1 MGISTVFMSEDT
13 ELSVKITMPSKSD
26 EQPRRSGGTTRVPE
40 RLIEAPVNP
49 TKRRRRLPK
58 LKKRENQPTLSA
70 LEQLPPEVLQEIC
83 ILSNNH
89 FFPGTSPAL
98 TSKLSCEY
106 IYMHFCVDGFLRFR
120 WTNHRPLNKKYQ
132 SWLFARRWMTW
143 PMFQKYVNR
152 AYHAYIEWRN
162 TNILTKNSCGR
173 PIQPPK
179 LNPSDYLF
187 RDYPYLTYIRCRIPP
202 KLLHAPFTPENI
214 AFLRFLITF
223 RNMHFST
230 LGKKGYNYHWAWREA
245 LHLGHTEMVS
255 LLLSER
261 LHWVVRPGLEDLQ
274 TAIRKSPCPKP
285 LLKLLITKM
294 VRRQAFGVQDAYIN
308 TYMFNYPSLAKF
320 VKDVVRKDGENRD
333 WLLDWI
339 ARAQDWQE
347 AAPLSPTTM
356 RAKYL
361 EMFDLDG
368 GSEDQPIA
376 VAQLAGSKRK
386 RHGSDTLS
394 LQP

>member
-1 MGISTVFMSEDT
+1 MFMSEDT

-274 TAIRKSPCPKP
+274 TAIRKSPCPKS

-386 RHGSDTLS
+386 QHGSDTLS